1 MNRYRLD
8 PSTKVV
14 GDGTN
19 VLGGSPL
26 RLFRLTG
33 AGRDVFHR
41 IATGGSVEP
50 SKFTD
55 QLLDA
60 GAIHPVAEPAEPHK
74 FRESDVTVVVPTHDD
89 EPARLYD
96 ILRHCT
102 NTAGVVFV
110 DDGSERPLTGVRGAT
125 VVRLRHN
132 AGPGAA
138 RNAGYRGV
146 ETPLVAFVDSDVEL
160 HRGWLDGLLGHFD
173 DESVA
178 LVAPRVA
185 SGPALSG
192 ADPGVARYEERHSP
206 LDLGVQP
213 ARIAAGTRVSYVPA
227 AAIVVRVAAL
237 DAIDGFNA
245 TLRCG
250 EDVDVVWRLTAA
262 GWRCRYEPSVVVEH
276 QPRQSWRALT
286 EQRAAYGASAAAL
299 AGVHG
304 NAVAPVRMSPWT
316 LGVWSL
322 AATGHLVSAVGL
334 AGATAVALIRK
345 LPGVPAAESVKL
357 VGRGHWTAGQ
367 SLASAVR
374 RTWLPLVG
382 VGALGSKRARRVA
395 ALAMLP
401 ALLDGGPARVLD
413 DVSYGVGLWKGV
425 VAKRTIV
432 PLLPSLSSWPPRN
445 RSETSSPP

>member
-1 MNRYRLD
+1 MTRFRLD
-8 PSTKVV
+8 RSTKQV

-26 RLFRLTG
+26 RLFRLTD
-33 AGRDVFHR
+33 AGRSAFERV
-41 IATGGSVEP
+41 ATGRSVEP
-50 SKFTD
+50 SKLTD
-55 QLLDA
+55 KLLDA
-60 GAIHPVAEPAEPHK
+60 GAIHPVADPAEPHK
-74 FRESDVTVVVPTHDD
+74 FVESDVTVVVPTHDD

-102 NTAGVVFV
+102 TTAGVVFV
-110 DDGSERPLTGVRGAT
+110 DDGSENPITGVRGAT

-160 HRGWLDGLLGHFD
+160 HGGWLDGLLGHFD
-173 DESVA
+173 DETVA

-206 LDLGVQP
+206 LDLGVEP
-213 ARIAAGTRVSYVPA
+213 ARIAPGTRVGYVPA

-237 DAIDGFNA
+237 DAIEGFDA

-250 EDVDVVWRLTAA
+250 EDVDAVWRLTAA
-262 GWRCRYEPSVVVEH
+262 GWRCRYEPTVVVEH
-276 QPRQSWRALT
+276 QPRASWRALT
-286 EQRAAYGASAAAL
+286 EQRAAYGESAAAL

-304 NAVAPVRMSPWT
+304 RAVAPVRMSPWT
-316 LGVWSL
+316 LGVWGL
-322 AATGHLVSAVGL
+322 AASGHVVGALGL
-334 AGATAVALIRK
+334 AGATSVALIRK

-357 VGRGHWTAGQ
+357 AGKGHWLAGQ
-367 SLASAVR
+367 ALAAAVR
-374 RTWLPLVG
+374 RTWLPLIAI
-382 VGALGSKRARRVA
+382 GALGSKRARRIA
-395 ALAMLP
+395 ALAMVP

-413 DVSYGVGLWKGV
+413 DVSYGVGVWKGV
-425 VAKRTIV
+425 VAKRTV
-432 PLLPSLSSWPPRN
+432 RPLLPSLTSWPPRN
-445 RSETSSPP
+445 RDEMTHQ